1 MAMNPDTRMT
11 AQSGDELGLLSSRFA
26 SRVMP
31 STPNKATSAAAPR
44 GSARD
49 RNTPRPNANEPTAT
63 SPGNSSGCNHH
74 GSVMGRK
81 FSAAAY
87 AQRPNPPSVTS
98 QRHPAQAVGSRGQHA
113 HESHDEQH
121 QRGADGAHQG

>member
-1 MAMNPDTRMT
+1 MT
-11 AQSGDELGLLSSRFA
+11 AESGDELGLLSSRFA

-44 GSARD
+44 ARARD
-49 RNTPRPNANEPTAT
+49 RNTPRPNTSEPTAT
-63 SPGNSSGCNHH
+63 SAGNSSGFHHH

-87 AQRPNPPSVTS
+87 AQRPNPPIVTS
-98 QRHPAQAVGSRGQHA
+98 PPATGIQPKPPILAVT
-113 HESHDEQH
+113 
-121 QRGADGAHQG
+121 